1 MFRVISSFCFLLV
14 LVLAYAAAQTNSTK
28 SDADLLPDGPGQA
41 VVQRDC
47 LTCHSVHTTTSKR
60 GNEDDWANTVS
71 QMIGRGANVSDD
83 DANTIVEYMAAH
95 FGPSAPKPD
104 SSKSDHAGPSQPAA
118 PSSPPAANSPSQKPS
133 GPVASSLNVNKAGI
147 EELESSLGI
156 SKDEAENIV
165 HYRQK
170 NGDFDSIQQ
179 LLSVPGVDADKIK
192 KDEGKIVF

>member
-1 MFRVISSFCFLLV
+1 MFKFIASSSFLL
-14 LVLAYAAAQTNSTK
+14 LLLLAYAAAQTNSTK
-28 SDADLLPDGPGQA
+28 SDADLLPDGPGKA

-47 LTCHSVHTTTSKR
+47 LTCHDVHTTTSKR

-95 FGPSAPKPD
+95 FGPSVPKSD
-104 SSKSDHAGPSQPAA
+104 SSKGGHAGSSQPAA
-118 PSSPPAANSPSQKPS
+118 PSSPAEKQDRPAA
-133 GPVASSLNVNKAGI
+133 GTVNVNKAGI
-147 EELESSLGI
+147 EELESSLDV
-156 SKDEAENIV
+156 SKDEAEDIV

-170 NGDFDSIQQ
+170 NGDFDSMQQ
-179 LLSVPGVDADKIK
+179 LLSVPGVNADKIK

>member
-1 MFRVISSFCFLLV
+1 MFRIISSFCFLLV
-14 LVLAYAAAQTNSTK
+14 VVLACAAAQTNSTK
-28 SDADLLPDGPGQA
+28 SDADLLPDGPGKA

-71 QMIGRGANVSDD
+71 TMIGRGANVSDD

-104 SSKSDHAGPSQPAA
+104 SSEGGHAGSSQPAA
-118 PSSPPAANSPSQKPS
+118 PSSPPATSTI
-133 GPVASSLNVNKAGI
+133 NVNKAGI
-147 EELESSLGI
+147 EELVSSLDI
-156 SKDEAENIV
+156 SKDEAEDIV

-170 NGDFDSIQQ
+170 NGDFNSMQQ
-179 LLSVPGVDADKIK
+179 LLSVPGLDADKIK

>member
-28 SDADLLPDGPGQA
+28 SDADLLPDGPGKA

-47 LTCHSVHTTTSKR
+47 LTCHDVHTTTSKR

-104 SSKSDHAGPSQPAA
+104 SSKGDHAGSSQPAA
-118 PSSPPAANSPSQKPS
+118 PPSPPAANSPAA
-133 GPVASSLNVNKAGI
+133 GTVNVNKAGI
-147 EELESSLGI
+147 EELESSLDI
-156 SKDEAENIV
+156 SKDEAEDIV

-170 NGDFDSIQQ
+170 NGDFDSMQQ
-179 LLSVPGVDADKIK
+179 LLSVPGVGADKIK